1 MMARQ
6 ALSDMQLYTA
16 QGQRLY
22 VSQAERDR
30 FVSALSDAAPGIR
43 LLGLTLVWSGCRL
56 SEALALD
63 AARFDRGAG
72 CLVIESLKKRRAGV
86 FRAVPVPDV
95 LFDDLQKYRNVARD
109 NAPLFPMHRATAHRH
124 LSALMR
130 RAGVR
135 GPQASA
141 KGLRHG
147 FGVSAIQAGV
157 PLNLVQKWLG
167 HASIR
172 TTAIYANAVGEEE
185 RQIASLMWASA
196 VRSCVQP

>member
-1 MMARQ
+1 MTGGR
-6 ALSDMQLYTA
+6 ALSEMQLYTP

-22 VSQAERDR
+22 VSRAERDR
-30 FVSALSDAAPGIR
+30 FLGVLCDAGPGVR
-43 LLGLTLVWSGCRL
+43 LLAETLVWSGCRL
-56 SEALALD
+56 SEGLALN

-72 CLVIESLKKRRAGV
+72 CLVVESLKKRRSGV
-86 FRAVPVPDV
+86 FRAVPVPDH
-95 LFDDLQKYRNVARD
+95 LFVHLQKYRNEAGGD
-109 NAPLFPMHRATAHRH
+109 GPLFAMHRATAHRH
-124 LSALMR
+124 LRALMQ
-130 RAGVR
+130 RAGVS

-167 HASIR
+167 HANIR

-185 RQIASLMWASA
+185 RQIASLMWGRAGEPSQA
-196 VRSCVQP
+196 